1 MKLGDVCVAIM
12 LCLALFVLSGCGK
25 QDEVEKRAPAQV
37 EVTEEPSSSDSEE
50 EPSSSDSEE
59 EPVEEGIQDAGVFL
73 DMQGADFSPFDNKI
87 VYGPDV
93 VNALRIFRNSNVAVL
108 VATQMVMD
116 GTEAPN
122 RLDGNVDPDMPTAAV
137 TGITGAVKT
146 SGEDLSDKLTFINY
160 GALLKDP
167 TGEGVVLEYKDGYIL
182 AKDGL
187 MGDEQVNLKDANTV
201 KDGYSENIAD
211 YLHMRAY
218 LVKDADGK
226 VIGIAF
232 HAVPSE
238 Y

>member
-12 LCLALFVLSGCGK
+12 LCLALFALSGCGK
-25 QDEVEKRAPAQV
+25 QDEVERRAPAQV
-37 EVTEEPSSSDSEE
+37 DVTE

-73 DMQGADFSPFDNKI
+73 DMQGAQGADFSPFDNKI

-93 VNALRIFRNSNVAVL
+93 INALRIFRNSNVAVL

-122 RLDGNVDPDMPTAAV
+122 KLDGNVDPDMPTAAV
-137 TGITGAVKT
+137 TGITEAVKT

-201 KDGYSENIAD
+201 KDGFAENIAD

-232 HAVPSE
+232 HAVPSN